1 MNCTRLYWWHR
12 LCALYLNTALMWH
25 KVRAKYGNIMNS
37 FWLITAC
44 IFLWTFYNRLYTTQG
59 NSVFCTPFFASLEV
73 NSKCCSTLS
82 SWWDKTI
89 HQEFNFGPF
98 LSILQEINRFFGS
111 DEGLMLEMSA
121 LKLSMVANLH
131 KQLSWQNQMV

>member
-1 MNCTRLYWWHR
+1 
-12 LCALYLNTALMWH
+12 MWIAH
-25 KVRAKYGNIMNS
+25 AYTNNIGCVHYISTLHSCDARCVLYGNIMNS

-59 NSVFCTPFFASLEV
+59 NSVFCIPFFASLEV

-82 SWWDKTI
+82 SWWDKTT

-111 DEGLMLEMSA
+111 DEGLTLEMSA
-121 LKLSMVANLH
+121 LKLSMVANLR
-131 KQLSWQNQMV
+131 KQLSW